1 MEYKLVVAVRDDLE
15 LSRGK
20 LAVQVGHASVSAAF
34 EARAKHARWFKAWMA
49 EGQRKV
55 VVRALDLDHLRELEA
70 RAKSLKLPTAWI
82 EDAGLTE
89 LPPGTATCVGIGPG
103 PDHLLDKV
111 TGSLKLV
118 GP

>member
-1 MEYKLVVAVRDDLE
+1 MEYKLVVAVRGDLQ

-20 LAVQVGHASVSAAF
+20 LAVQVSHASVSAAL
-34 EARAKHARWFKAWMA
+34 EAKAHHAKWFRAWIA

-55 VVRALDLDHLRELEA
+55 VVSAVDLVHLRELQAAA
-70 RAKSLKLPTAWI
+70 RSLRLPTAWI

-89 LPPGTATCVGIGPG
+89 LPPGTPTCLGIGPG
-103 PDHLLDKV
+103 PDHLVDRV
-111 TGSLKLV
+111 TGSLKLE